1 MKHHQLKK
9 DVGTR
14 LRILRKSLGF
24 TQNKIVSHFDIGR
37 ANYSRMEKGEIFP
50 SAAIL
55 STLRE
60 EFNVCLDWLI
70 TGKGEMVVPDVNE
83 EAEKLSAMVNLE
95 EYSEEMRDLLAH
107 MSKVPMV
114 KHAVLGFFIEYK
126 TRNKKLIDPIM
137 NAGLDRHISE

>member
-9 DVGTR
+9 EVGTR

-24 TQNKIVSHFDIGR
+24 TQNKIVSYFDIGR

-55 STLRE
+55 NTLRE
-60 EFNVCLDWLI
+60 KFNVSLDWLI
-70 TGKGEMVVPDVNE
+70 TGKNEMIVPDINE
-83 EAEKLSAMVNLE
+83 EAEKLSAMINLE
-95 EYSEEMRDLLAH
+95 EYNEEMKDLLIH
-107 MSKVPMV
+107 MNKVPMV

-137 NAGLDRHISE
+137 NAEPMHKIAE